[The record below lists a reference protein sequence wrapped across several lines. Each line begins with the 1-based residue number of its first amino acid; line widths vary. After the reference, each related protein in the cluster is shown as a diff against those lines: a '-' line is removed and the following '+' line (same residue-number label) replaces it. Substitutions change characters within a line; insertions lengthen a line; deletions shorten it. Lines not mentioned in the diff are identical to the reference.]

1 MEASHRST
9 DMPANARGVPTRD
22 TEYYFEDGSCI
33 FLVEN
38 VLFNV
43 HRSMLSR
50 DGSSFGAMFSL
61 PQGGMLEGK
70 SDDNPIVL
78 TGETATEFR
87 HFLSALY
94 ALPPQLQTLT
104 SPTANLTAL
113 ISIARISNKYA
124 FRTLEAWALEAIQ
137 DYVNRKP
144 SPILSSIPSP
154 TAYVYSPSDSAD
166 LSASNASASLSGAN
180 TITGTAQLTRL
191 IRLAQLC
198 GHTPLLNTMI
208 NFLRELMSNSLQY
221 AYLALTLSDELG
233 LKSLRGAAYLEVMHK
248 AQIAPPLA
256 LDIGRNGQRHRPFRS
271 TPPPYPPTGGKSL
284 AALSQLTSGSSTP
297 TTGGKSVEALGLSSS
312 STGTVNV
319 NGKKK
324 GKGKATVGKQANGKT
339 DKPKPETYKQAWSV
353 EEQHLLEQLLE
364 EIPEGVGFSLWWFAF
379 LVLISL
385 DWSRFC
391 LERLSFVS
399 SPPLGSSLDRVCT
412 PIRSRVAEDFEGDGR
427 TEDAEAGGESSPE
440 VFREAEEVW
449 SWLIIVGGL
458 RGKEKMRIRVKLWLP
473 SCYELRVP
481 PLAPL
486 KHVTPA
492 APHNR

>member
-1 MEASHRST
+1 MEGSGSCPST

-22 TEYYFEDGSCI
+22 TEYYFDDGSCI

-61 PQGGMLEGK
+61 PQSGTLEGK

-104 SPTANLTAL
+104 SPTANLTVL

-154 TAYVYSPSDSAD
+154 TAYVYSPADSAD
-166 LSASNASASLSGAN
+166 LSSSSGSAFSNSGSGSGSLSGAN
-180 TITGTAQLTRL
+180 TVNASTAQLTRL

-248 AQIAPPLA
+248 ALIAPPLA
-256 LDIGRNGQRHRPFRS
+256 LDIGLG
-271 TPPPYPPTGGKSL
+271 
-284 AALSQLTSGSSTP
+284 LTSPSSSTSP
-297 TTGGKSVEALGLSSS
+297 TPSTSSSTSSS
-312 STGTVNV
+312 SVSNIPSNSSTSITSLTSLNNLAIG
-319 NGKKK
+319 
-324 GKGKATVGKQANGKT
+324 AMAN
-339 DKPKPETYKQAWSV
+339 A
-353 EEQHLLEQLLE
+353 
-364 EIPEGVGFSLWWFAF
+364 I
-379 LVLISL
+379 
-385 DWSRFC
+385 
-391 LERLSFVS
+391 
-399 SPPLGSSLDRVCT
+399 
-412 PIRSRVAEDFEGDGR
+412 
-427 TEDAEAGGESSPE
+427 
-440 VFREAEEVW
+440 
-449 SWLIIVGGL
+449 
-458 RGKEKMRIRVKLWLP
+458 
-473 SCYELRVP
+473 
-481 PLAPL
+481 APL
-486 KHVTPA
+486 TLGGVFADPESIRNTTKA
-492 APHNR
+492 LLSSNRLPI